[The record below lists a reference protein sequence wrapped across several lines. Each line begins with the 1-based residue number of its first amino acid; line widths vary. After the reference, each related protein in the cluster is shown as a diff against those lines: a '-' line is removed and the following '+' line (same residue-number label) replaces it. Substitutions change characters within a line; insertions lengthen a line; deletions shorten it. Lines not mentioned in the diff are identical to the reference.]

1 MTTSELTNLENK
13 NQTPISDT
21 FKNLSSQPEEKRL
34 FTLKVIEYLLLAVF
48 VSSVLFIS
56 FYSTDKTVV
65 IYGTIS
71 LTILFFLLLI
81 NRQVFQDYK
90 KLADKSELARKAE
103 LYTYLLA
110 NNNSWNQNT
119 QTLARKKAL
128 QYCQDLIDDY
138 KRIKN
143 VSRNLYYS
151 LQIATVILSGVTPI
165 LVLVD
170 KLEAGQAW
178 LKWLP
183 VLCPALASI
192 LASIVTSFPFQK
204 NSIAANTAVEL
215 LEAEQE
221 KFILGVTQP
230 YRCYDVADE
239 IQQQQKASQAL
250 EYFIVQVNNIHLNQV
265 QQASETQSEKTESA
279 SSNESNKE
287 PTSQTQ
293 TQSD

>member
-1 MTTSELTNLENK
+1 MTTSELTNFENK
-13 NQTPISDT
+13 NQSQISDT
-21 FKNLSSQPEEKRL
+21 LQNLSSSTEEKKL
-34 FTLKVIEYLLLAVF
+34 FTFKVIEYLLLAIF

-56 FYSTDKTVV
+56 FYSTDKTIV

-71 LTILFFLLLI
+71 LTVLFFLLLI
-81 NRQVFQDYK
+81 NRQVFQDSK
-90 KLADKSELARKAE
+90 KSVEKSELARKAE

-110 NNNSWNQNT
+110 NNTSWSQNT
-119 QTLARKKAL
+119 LSLARKKAL
-128 QYCQDLIDDY
+128 QYSQDLIDDY
-138 KRIKN
+138 KRVKT
-143 VSRNLYYS
+143 VSRNLYYI

-170 KLEAGQAW
+170 KLESGQPW

-265 QQASETQSEKTESA
+265 QQASETQTEKNRIDFIERI
-279 SSNESNKE
+279 E
-287 PTSQTQ
+287 
-293 TQSD
+293 

>member
-13 NQTPISDT
+13 NQTQVSDT
-21 FKNLSSQPEEKRL
+21 FESLSSAPEEKKL
-34 FTLKVIEYLLLAVF
+34 FTLKVIEYLLLAIF

-81 NRQVFQDYK
+81 NRQVFQDSK
-90 KLADKSELARKAE
+90 KLADKSELGRKAE
-103 LYTYLLA
+103 LYTYLLG
-110 NNNSWNQNT
+110 NHNSWNQNT
-119 QTLARKKAL
+119 LTLARKKAL

-143 VSRNLYYS
+143 VARNLYYI

-170 KLEAGQAW
+170 KLESGQPW

-221 KFILGVTQP
+221 KFILGVTPP
-230 YRCYDVADE
+230 YRCYDVSDE

-265 QQASETQSEKTESA
+265 QQANETQSEKTESA
-279 SSNESNKE
+279 PSNESNKE
-287 PTSQTQ
+287 ATNQTA
-293 TQSD
+293 TR

>member
-21 FKNLSSQPEEKRL
+21 FENLSSQPEEKRL

-81 NRQVFQDYK
+81 NRQVFQDSK

-143 VSRNLYYS
+143 VSRNFYYI

-279 SSNESNKE
+279 SFNESNKE

-293 TQSD
+293 T

>member
-13 NQTPISDT
+13 NQTQVSDT
-21 FKNLSSQPEEKRL
+21 FESLSSAPEEKKL
-34 FTLKVIEYLLLAVF
+34 FTLKVIEYLLLAIF

-81 NRQVFQDYK
+81 NRQVFQDSK
-90 KLADKSELARKAE
+90 KLADKSELGRKAE
-103 LYTYLLA
+103 LYTYLLG

-119 QTLARKKAL
+119 LTLARKKAL

-143 VSRNLYYS
+143 VARNLYYI

-170 KLEAGQAW
+170 KLESGQPW

-221 KFILGVTQP
+221 KFILGVTPP
-230 YRCYDVADE
+230 YRCYDVSDE

-265 QQASETQSEKTESA
+265 QQTNETQSEKTESA
-279 SSNESNKE
+279 PSNESNKE
-287 PTSQTQ
+287 ATNQTA
-293 TQSD
+293 TR

>member
-1 MTTSELTNLENK
+1 MSNSELTNIELYNTFENV
-13 NQTPISDT
+13 
-21 FKNLSSQPEEKRL
+21 SSPAEDKKL
-34 FTLKVIEYLLLAVF
+34 FSLKVIEYLLLAIF
-48 VSSVLFIS
+48 VSSVIFIS
-56 FYSTDKTVV
+56 FFSSDKKVV

-71 LTILFFLLLI
+71 LTLLFFLLLI
-81 NRQVFQDYK
+81 NKQVFQDSK
-90 KLADKSELARKAE
+90 KLADKFDLAKKAE

-110 NNNSWNQNT
+110 NNNSWNKNT
-119 QTLARKKAL
+119 LTLARGKAL

-138 KRIKN
+138 KRVRS

-170 KLEAGQAW
+170 KLESGQPW

-221 KFILGVTQP
+221 KFILGVTLP
-230 YRCYDVADE
+230 YRCYDISEE

-265 QQASETQSEKTESA
+265 QQTGETQPEKTESTP
-279 SSNESNKE
+279 SNESSKE
-287 PTSQTQ
+287 TTNQTL
-293 TQSD
+293 T

>member
-1 MTTSELTNLENK
+1 MATSELTNLENQ
-13 NQTPISDT
+13 NQNQISDT
-21 FKNLSSQPEEKRL
+21 FQNLSSAPEEKKL
-34 FTLKVIEYLLLAVF
+34 FTIKVIEYLLLAIF
-48 VSSVLFIS
+48 VSSILFIS

-71 LTILFFLLLI
+71 LTVLFFLLLI
-81 NRQVFQDYK
+81 NREIFQNSQK
-90 KLADKSELARKAE
+90 SADKSELARKAE
-103 LYTYLLA
+103 LYTYLLT

-119 QTLARKKAL
+119 LTLARKKAL

-143 VSRNLYYS
+143 VSRNLYYV

-170 KLEAGQAW
+170 KLESGQPW

-230 YRCYDVADE
+230 YRCYDVSDE

-250 EYFIVQVNNIHLNQV
+250 EYFIVQVNNIHLNQL

-287 PTSQTQ
+287 STNEAAK
-293 TQSD
+293 

>member
-13 NQTPISDT
+13 NQTQVSDT
-21 FKNLSSQPEEKRL
+21 FESLSSAPEEKKL
-34 FTLKVIEYLLLAVF
+34 FTLKVIEYLLLAIF

-90 KLADKSELARKAE
+90 KLADKSELGRKAE
-103 LYTYLLA
+103 LYTYLLG

-119 QTLARKKAL
+119 LSLARKKAL

-143 VSRNLYYS
+143 VARNLYYI

-170 KLEAGQAW
+170 KLESGQPW

-221 KFILGVTQP
+221 KFILGVTPP
-230 YRCYDVADE
+230 YRCYDVSDE

-265 QQASETQSEKTESA
+265 QQANETQSEKTESA
-279 SSNESNKE
+279 PSNESNKE
-287 PTSQTQ
+287 ATNQTA
-293 TQSD
+293 TR

>member
-1 MTTSELTNLENK
+1 MTTSELTNFENK
-13 NQTPISDT
+13 NQSQISDT
-21 FKNLSSQPEEKRL
+21 FQNLSSSTEEKKL
-34 FTLKVIEYLLLAVF
+34 FTFKVIEYLLLAIF
-48 VSSVLFIS
+48 VSSILFIN

-71 LTILFFLLLI
+71 LTLLFFLLLI
-81 NRQVFQDYK
+81 NRQVFQDSK
-90 KLADKSELARKAE
+90 KSVEKSELARKAE

-110 NNNSWNQNT
+110 NNTSWSQNT
-119 QTLARKKAL
+119 LSLARKKAL
-128 QYCQDLIDDY
+128 QYSQDLIDDY
-138 KRIKN
+138 KRVKT
-143 VSRNLYYS
+143 VSRNLYYI

-170 KLEAGQAW
+170 KLESGQPW

-265 QQASETQSEKTESA
+265 QQASETQADKTEST
-279 SSNESNKE
+279 SSNESSKE
-287 PTSQTQ
+287 SANETIK
-293 TQSD
+293 

>member
-1 MTTSELTNLENK
+1 
-13 NQTPISDT
+13 
-21 FKNLSSQPEEKRL
+21 L
-34 FTLKVIEYLLLAVF
+34 FTFKVIEYLLLAIF

-56 FYSTDKTVV
+56 FYSTDKTIV

-71 LTILFFLLLI
+71 LTVLFFLLLI
-81 NRQVFQDYK
+81 NRQVFQDSK
-90 KLADKSELARKAE
+90 KSVEKSELARKAE

-110 NNNSWNQNT
+110 NNTSWSQNT
-119 QTLARKKAL
+119 LSLARKKAL
-128 QYCQDLIDDY
+128 QYSQDLIDDY
-138 KRIKN
+138 KRVKT
-143 VSRNLYYS
+143 VSRNLYYI

-170 KLEAGQAW
+170 KLESGQPW

-265 QQASETQSEKTESA
+265 QQASETQTEKTEST
-279 SSNESNKE
+279 SSNESSKE
-287 PTSQTQ
+287 SANETIK
-293 TQSD
+293 

>member
-13 NQTPISDT
+13 NQTQVSDT
-21 FKNLSSQPEEKRL
+21 FESLSSAPEEKKL
-34 FTLKVIEYLLLAVF
+34 FTLKVIEYLLLAIF

-81 NRQVFQDYK
+81 NRQVFQDSK
-90 KLADKSELARKAE
+90 KLADKSELGRKAE
-103 LYTYLLA
+103 LYTYLLG
-110 NNNSWNQNT
+110 NHNSWNQNT
-119 QTLARKKAL
+119 LTLARKKAL

-143 VSRNLYYS
+143 VARNLYYI

-170 KLEAGQAW
+170 KLESGQPW

-221 KFILGVTQP
+221 KFILGVTPP
-230 YRCYDVADE
+230 YRCYDVSDE

-265 QQASETQSEKTESA
+265 QQTNETQSEKTESA
-279 SSNESNKE
+279 ASNESNKE
-287 PTSQTQ
+287 ATNQTA
-293 TQSD
+293 TR

>member
-1 MTTSELTNLENK
+1 MTTSELTNFENK
-13 NQTPISDT
+13 NQSQISDT
-21 FKNLSSQPEEKRL
+21 FQNLSSSTEEKKL
-34 FTLKVIEYLLLAVF
+34 FTFKVIEYLLLAIF
-48 VSSVLFIS
+48 VSSILFIN

-71 LTILFFLLLI
+71 LTVLFFLLLI
-81 NRQVFQDYK
+81 NRQVFQDSK
-90 KLADKSELARKAE
+90 KSVEKSELARKAE

-110 NNNSWNQNT
+110 NNTSWSQNT
-119 QTLARKKAL
+119 LSLARKKAL
-128 QYCQDLIDDY
+128 QYSQDLIDDY
-138 KRIKN
+138 KRVKT
-143 VSRNLYYS
+143 VSRNLYYI

-170 KLEAGQAW
+170 KLESGQPW

-265 QQASETQSEKTESA
+265 QQASETQADKTEST
-279 SSNESNKE
+279 SSNESSKE
-287 PTSQTQ
+287 SANETIK
-293 TQSD
+293 

>member
-21 FKNLSSQPEEKRL
+21 FENLSSQPEEKRL

-81 NRQVFQDYK
+81 NRQVFQDSK

-103 LYTYLLA
+103 LYSYLLA
-110 NNNSWNQNT
+110 NNNNNSWNQNT

-293 TQSD
+293 T

>member
-1 MTTSELTNLENK
+1 MSNSELANIELYN
-13 NQTPISDT
+13 T
-21 FKNLSSQPEEKRL
+21 FSNVSSPAEEKKL
-34 FTLKVIEYLLLAVF
+34 FSLKVIEYLLLAIF
-48 VSSVLFIS
+48 VSSVIFIS
-56 FYSTDKTVV
+56 FFSSEKKVV

-71 LTILFFLLLI
+71 LTLLFFLLLI
-81 NRQVFQDYK
+81 NKQVFHNSK
-90 KLADKSELARKAE
+90 KLANKFDLAKKAE

-110 NNNSWNQNT
+110 NNNSWNKNSL
-119 QTLARKKAL
+119 TLARGKAL

-138 KRIKN
+138 KKVRI

-170 KLEAGQAW
+170 KLESGQPW

-221 KFILGVTQP
+221 KFILGVTLP
-230 YRCYDVADE
+230 YRCYDMSEE

-250 EYFIVQVNNIHLNQV
+250 EHFIVQVNNIHLNQV
-265 QQASETQSEKTESA
+265 QQTGETQPEKTESTL
-279 SSNESNKE
+279 SNESSKE
-287 PTSQTQ
+287 TTNQIPTR
-293 TQSD
+293 